1 MNFLTN
7 IAKPASPT
15 KASGKP
21 NLDSSAEAKN
31 EETTHVRTSTKAE
44 KLTVDVG
51 KIEQKNSW
59 LTLDDKVSVSDD
71 SSDSEDTFTSI
82 FSKRKIKSV
91 RKWAGKITE
100 RLNSPPSQPYKTL
113 NDGTKEPQ
121 DSALSSAKNQ
131 PTESKHV
138 ASNDGPSPKKELDQ
152 PIQSEGSDVSY
163 HEFPIP
169 TKNELEQPIQSEV
182 SDVSNHKGPMPTKNE
197 LKQPIQSEVSDVSN
211 HEGPIPTKNELEQP
225 IQSEVSDVSNHEGR
239 MPTKNEPT
247 GQVTQD
253 ATDAK
258 DVSIL
263 NSPETYV
270 PQVQVNPPDVVDS
283 KKPSRK
289 QPQWRSAIDPHT
301 GRTYFF
307 IRGTSKVTWEK
318 PSEMSD

>member
-182 SDVSNHKGPMPTKNE
+182 SDVSNH
-197 LKQPIQSEVSDVSN
+197 
-211 HEGPIPTKNELEQP
+211 
-225 IQSEVSDVSNHEGR
+225 EGR